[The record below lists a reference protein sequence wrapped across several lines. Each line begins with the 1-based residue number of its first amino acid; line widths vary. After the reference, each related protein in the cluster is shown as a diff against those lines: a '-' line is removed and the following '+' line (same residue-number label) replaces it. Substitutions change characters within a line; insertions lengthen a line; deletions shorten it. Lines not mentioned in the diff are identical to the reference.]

1 MRLRRDM
8 ESVVFRVVRPVC
20 ETTATLP
27 MSDDD
32 RVPAAYWL
40 KSGVW
45 STAVSWEWGN
55 PTQKLWKEP

>member
-1 MRLRRDM
+1 MRLRQDM
-8 ESVVFRVVRPVC
+8 ESVVVRVVLPVC
-20 ETTATLP
+20 ETTATPP
-27 MSDDD
+27 MSGDD
-32 RVPAAYWL
+32 RVQAAYWP